1 MKKKTLFS
9 AVLVIALC
17 LSMVVGSTFAL
28 LTTEQEFN
36 ISINSAKVGMTA
48 SVDTAGIKL
57 YSAVPAGADAQQI
70 IEDEYGNKYVY
81 QQQTDSFL
89 NGGSAGYKDGTFSLS
104 LITPGDKVEFSV
116 GGENTGDIAV
126 KSRLLISCD
135 EGQAL
140 MEGLVI
146 TVNGVKFTNSSS
158 YATEWQTIEVGEKM
172 EGIVVTIELP
182 VSANNDY
189 QGLTASI
196 LVTVESVQENG
207 KI

>member
-1 MKKKTLFS
+1 M
-9 AVLVIALC
+9 
-17 LSMVVGSTFAL
+17 AL

-48 SVDTAGIKL
+48 SVDESDIKL
-57 YSAVPAGADAQQI
+57 YSAVPAGANAQQTV
-70 IEDEYGNKYVY
+70 EDEYGNKYVY
-81 QQQTDSFL
+81 QQQTGKFL

-104 LITPGDKVEFSV
+104 LITPGDMVEFSV

-158 YATEWQTIEVGEKM
+158 YATDWQTIEVGEKM